1 MLALE
6 IRINDGKPLIVG
18 AENLTY
24 VFMSRIMTRDKH
36 SMAVGG
42 ADDAFRYS
50 WMNEDMHISFKGGD
64 LQLGDE
70 IYVEFADVEKSPLP
84 IWQETHCSLVERM
97 VTVSQKDD
105 DEEILKRKLEQYY
118 CLKAILEA
126 EGLIE

>member
-1 MLALE
+1 MKGFIIKTKLAGESDVLE
-6 IRINDGKPLIVG
+6 VAVPDGSVNISI
-18 AENLTY
+18 E
-24 VFMSRIMTRDKH
+24 MTRYW
-36 SMAVGG
+36 ATVGIG
-42 ADDAFRYS
+42 GLKFP
-50 WMNEDMHISFKGGD
+50 EDMHISFIGGD

-118 CLKAILEA
+118 RLKAILEA
-126 EGLIE
+126 EELIE